1 MTHAARVRNPLDSR
15 QLVRTWLYSY
25 SACQSWATLIYGV
38 KFWMEFRAKKFEIL
52 EFFKHE
58 NF

>member
-1 MTHAARVRNPLDSR
+1 MTHAARVRNQLDSR

-25 SACQSWATLIYGV
+25 SACQSWATNLWSPILDGISG
-38 KFWMEFRAKKFEIL
+38 KKFEIL